1 VTANHLRIPTA
12 WRCVDGTARTVKVGY
27 ADLAPVDADTLV
39 AAHLKV
45 LGTLTEERTFRTDVH
60 RDGTTEDVGPD
71 TEHLADRVL
80 FTTGTRPAHAGRY
93 GLHVEDCGGA
103 LVLHSSAITGGYLR
117 RLASMYRGVLE
128 AMAEG
133 RPAWDAYLPGED
145 RDRVLGEWARGPSVG
160 AATGTFIDHF
170 GAQAARTPDAPAVQV
185 SGTTLS
191 YTELDTRANRIA
203 RWMRSLGVRAE
214 SPVGVRLRRT
224 PDLLPVI
231 LGVWRAG
238 GAYLPLDPGLPEPRL
253 RYMSDAA
260 GCALL
265 ITDELLRSE
274 EDTIAA
280 MPATPGG
287 VPVRPEQLAY
297 IIHTSGSTGNPK
309 GVLVQ
314 HGGLLNYLLWTV
326 EEYAARGTGGSAFFT
341 SIGFDL
347 GMPSLLTPLLTGQ
360 RVDLLPD
367 PLDSA
372 DLGECLVRG
381 APYSF
386 LKMTPGHLNM
396 LSLELG
402 AEAAHGLAGVVI
414 AAGDAFPAALAR
426 RWRDLAGPGGTLV
439 ATEYGP
445 TEITVGNSGQLITDP
460 AADGLLPLGAPIRNT
475 TMYVL
480 TEELAPVPV
489 GVPGEVYVGGAGVAR
504 GYLGDPALTADRFVP
519 DPYGPPGA
527 RLYRTGDRAR
537 RLPDGSLEFLGRVD
551 HQVKIRGYRVEPAEV
566 QAFLRRRPE
575 VGEVAVIAHERPPRP
590 VRLVAFVRP
599 ADGMTVDPAGLRAG
613 LATEVP
619 EHMLPAEIVLVGE
632 IPLTA
637 NGKVDP
643 RALRELL

>member
-1 VTANHLRIPTA
+1 VTAAHLRLPTA
-12 WRCVDGTARTVKVGY
+12 WRGVGGAVRTVKVGFV
-27 ADLAPVDADTLV
+27 DLAPMDADQLV
-39 AAHLKV
+39 GAHLEV
-45 LGTLTEERTFRTDVH
+45 LSALTEERVCH
-60 RDGTTEDVGPD
+60 SDGAAHTED
-71 TEHLADRVL
+71 TEDLADRVL
-80 FTTGTRPAHAGRY
+80 ITTGDRVANAERY
-93 GLHVEDCGGA
+93 GLHVEVRDGA
-103 LVLHSSAITGGYLR
+103 LLLHTSAIADGYLH
-117 RLASMYRGVLE
+117 RLALMYRGVLE

-133 RPAWDAYLPGED
+133 RPTLDAYLPSED
-145 RDRVLGEWARGPSVG
+145 RDHVLGDWARGPSVSP
-160 AATGTFIDHF
+160 ATGTFLDHF

-185 SGTTLS
+185 CGTTLT
-191 YTELDTRANRIA
+191 YAGLDTRANRIA
-203 RWMRSLGVRAE
+203 RWLRSLGVRAE
-214 SPVGVRLRRT
+214 TPVGVRLRRT

-238 GAYLPLDPGLPEPRL
+238 GAYVPLDPGLPEPRL
-253 RYMSDAA
+253 RHLTDAA
-260 GCALL
+260 GCALV
-265 ITDELLRSE
+265 ITDALLRSE

-280 MPATPGG
+280 LPATPEG
-287 VPVRPEQLAY
+287 VPVRQEQLAY
-297 IIHTSGSTGNPK
+297 VIHTSGSTGNPK

-314 HGGLLNYLLWTV
+314 HGSLLNYLLWTV
-326 EEYAARGTGGSAFFT
+326 AEYAARGAGGSAFFT

-396 LSLELG
+396 LSLELDPE
-402 AEAAHGLAGVVI
+402 EARDLAGVVI

-460 AADGLLPLGAPIRNT
+460 ATDGLLPLGVPIRNT

-480 TEELAPVPV
+480 TEGLAPVPV
-489 GVPGEVYVGGAGVAR
+489 GVPGEVHVGGAGVAR

-537 RLPDGSLEFLGRVD
+537 WSPDGSLEFLGRVD

-566 QAFLRRRPE
+566 EAAFRRRSE
-575 VGEVAVIAHERPPRP
+575 VVEVAVLACERPPRP
-590 VRLVAFVRP
+590 VRLVAFVRA
-599 ADGMTVDPAGLRAG
+599 ADGMTVDPAD
-613 LATEVP
+613 LAPELPDHMVP
-619 EHMLPAEIVLVGE
+619 AAVVLVDE

-637 NGKVDP
+637 NGKVDA

>member
-1 VTANHLRIPTA
+1 VTAVHLRLPTA
-12 WRCVDGTARTVKVGY
+12 WRGAGSTVRTVKVGFV
-27 ADLAPVDADTLV
+27 DLAPMDADQLV
-39 AAHLKV
+39 GAHLEVLSALGEEQVFHSDGAAH
-45 LGTLTEERTFRTDVH
+45 
-60 RDGTTEDVGPD
+60 TED
-71 TEHLADRVL
+71 TEDLADRVL
-80 FTTGTRPAHAGRY
+80 ITTGDRVANAERY
-93 GLHVEDCGGA
+93 GLHVEVRDGA
-103 LVLHSSAITGGYLR
+103 LLLHTSAIADGYLH
-117 RLASMYRGVLE
+117 RLAMMYRGVLE

-133 RPAWDAYLPGED
+133 RPTLDAYLPGED
-145 RDRVLGEWARGPSVG
+145 RDHVLGDWARGPS
-160 AATGTFIDHF
+160 ASPATGTFVDHF
-170 GAQAARTPDAPAVQV
+170 GAQAARTPDAPAVRV
-185 SGTTLS
+185 CGTTLT
-191 YTELDTRANRIA
+191 YAGLDTSANRIA
-203 RWMRSLGVRAE
+203 RWLRSLGVRAE
-214 SPVGVRLRRT
+214 TPVGVRLRRT

-238 GAYLPLDPGLPEPRL
+238 GAYVPLDPGLPEPRL
-253 RYMSDAA
+253 RYLTGAA
-260 GCALL
+260 GCALV
-265 ITDELLRSE
+265 ITDALLRSE

-280 MPATPGG
+280 LPATPEG
-287 VPVRPEQLAY
+287 VPVRQEQLAY
-297 IIHTSGSTGNPK
+297 VIHTSGSTGNPK

-314 HGGLLNYLLWTV
+314 HGSLLNYLLWTV
-326 EEYAARGTGGSAFFT
+326 EEYAARGAGGSAFFT

-396 LSLELG
+396 LSLELDPEQ
-402 AEAAHGLAGVVI
+402 ARDLAGVVI

-460 AADGLLPLGAPIRNT
+460 ATDGLLPLGVPIRNT

-480 TEELAPVPV
+480 TEGLAPVPV
-489 GVPGEVYVGGAGVAR
+489 GVPGEVHVGGAGVAR

-537 RLPDGSLEFLGRVD
+537 WSPDGSLEFLGRVD

-566 QAFLRRRPE
+566 EAAFRRRSE
-575 VGEVAVIAHERPPRP
+575 VVEVAVLACEQPPRP

-599 ADGMTVDPAGLRAG
+599 ADGMTVDPADLRAG
-613 LATEVP
+613 LAAELPDHLV
-619 EHMLPAEIVLVGE
+619 PAEIVPVGE

-637 NGKVDP
+637 NGKVDT

>member
-12 WRCVDGTARTVKVGY
+12 WRCADGTARTVKVGF
-27 ADLAPVDADTLV
+27 ADLGSITTEALV
-39 AAHLKV
+39 AAHMKV
-45 LGTLTEERTFRTDVH
+45 LGMLTEEREFRTDVH
-60 RDGTTEDVGPD
+60 PDGD
-71 TEHLADRVL
+71 TDTDTDTDTDAGHPGDRVL
-80 FTTGTRPAHAGRY
+80 LTTGNPPARAGKY
-93 GLHVEDCGGA
+93 GLHVEICDGA
-103 LVLHSSAITGGYLR
+103 LLLHTSAIADEYLR
-117 RLASMYRGVLE
+117 RLASMYRVALRAPSSE
-128 AMAEG
+128 T
-133 RPAWDAYLPGED
+133 YLPAED
-145 RDRVLGEWARGPSVG
+145 RDRVLGDWAKGPSVSPV
-160 AATGTFIDHF
+160 TGTFLDHF
-170 GAQAARTPDAPAVQV
+170 AAQATRTPDATAIQV
-185 SGTTLS
+185 SGTTFT
-191 YTELDTRANRIA
+191 YAQLDHRANRVA
-203 RWMRSLGVRAE
+203 RWLRDNGVSTE
-214 SPVGVRLRRT
+214 TSVGVRLRRA

-238 GAYLPLDPGLPEPRL
+238 GTYVPLDPGLPEPRL
-253 RYMSDAA
+253 RYMTDAA
-260 GCALL
+260 GCALVV
-265 ITDELLRSE
+265 TDELLRSE

-280 MPATPGG
+280 LSATSVA
-287 VPVRPEQLAY
+287 VPVRPRQLAY
-297 IIHTSGSTGNPK
+297 VIYTSGSTGSPK

-314 HGGLLNYLLWTV
+314 HDSLLNYLLWTV
-326 EEYAARGTGGSAFFT
+326 EAYAARGTGGSAFFT
-341 SIGFDL
+341 STGFDL

-402 AEAAHGLAGVVI
+402 PQQARDLAGVVI
-414 AAGDAFPAALAR
+414 AAGDAFPATLAR
-426 RWRDLAGPGGTLV
+426 RWRDLAGPGGTPV

-460 AADGLLPLGAPIRNT
+460 ATDGLLPLGVPIRNT

-480 TEELAPVPV
+480 TEGLMPVPV
-489 GVPGEVYVGGAGVAR
+489 GVPGEVHVGGAGVAR

-566 QAFLRRRPE
+566 QAFLRRRPG
-575 VGEVAVIAHERPPRP
+575 VGEVAVIAHEQPPRP
-590 VRLVAFVRP
+590 ARLVAFVRP
-599 ADGMTVDPAGLRAG
+599 AEGMTVDPAGLRAG
-613 LATEVP
+613 LATELPDHLV
-619 EHMLPAEIVLVGE
+619 PAEIVLVGE

-637 NGKVDP
+637 NGKLDT
-643 RALRELL
+643 RALRELV